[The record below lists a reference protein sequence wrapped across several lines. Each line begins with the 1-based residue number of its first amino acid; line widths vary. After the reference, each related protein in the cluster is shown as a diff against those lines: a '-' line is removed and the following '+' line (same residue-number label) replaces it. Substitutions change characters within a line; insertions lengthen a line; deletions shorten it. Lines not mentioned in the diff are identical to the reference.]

1 MERYGGIMSKFTS
14 ALGRYWHLAV
24 LGSLSLITA
33 LTGVLIHQSTPSFDL
48 SRNPLV
54 TQTAYQDGPKV
65 DLEGGIAW
73 INTGGPI
80 RIDDLKGK
88 IVLLDFWTYCCI
100 NCHHVLPDLER
111 LEKKYPNELVVIGVH
126 SAKFEA
132 EKDTNNIRRK
142 VAEYRIKH
150 PVINDAEMVLWRKF
164 GVNSW
169 PTFVLVDANGRYR
182 GYTSGEGKYELLD
195 EVIGKLIAEH
205 KAKGELNT
213 TPLKFFPENE
223 RSYDQ
228 PLLYPGKVHT
238 NGPANRMFVTDTGHN
253 RIVIADLDGNVLD
266 TIGNGQTGF
275 KDGGFQEATLN
286 RPQGTFMKDDF
297 LFIADTE
304 NHAIRIA
311 DLKQKTVKTV
321 AGTGVQSY
329 RREGYGKAANTGL
342 NSPWAIAPLPVGNR
356 FAIAMAG
363 PHQIWELDLERD
375 RVGVLVGSGREDIID
390 GKFPASALAQPS
402 GLAFDGENIFFA
414 DSETSSLR
422 VMKWKSQTVDTLV
435 GRGLFDFGDI
445 VGPAARARF
454 QHCLDVAYANNMVYV
469 ADSYNNKIKVY
480 DIKKKMVANL
490 LGTGKPGSDDNGA
503 QSTFFQPGG
512 VSFVNNQL
520 YIADTNNHLIRVA
533 NLDSGEVKTL
543 TLKGLTKPETPVK
556 PPSFP
561 NAETITLD
569 EAKVAPEKE
578 LTMDIRLPITGEM
591 KLNPLAPL
599 PYTIEI
605 KDSEGRTLG
614 GTQVA
619 GEVIDPAKEEFD
631 ARVTLENAL
640 PAGQKV
646 SLKVSVAAFLCKE
659 GSEGFCL
666 PKSYIWEVPLA
677 VDATGSD
684 RVSLGAAKK

>member
-1 MERYGGIMSKFTS
+1 MSFMKS
-14 ALGRYWHLAV
+14 SLSRYWHFGFLGALA
-24 LGSLSLITA
+24 I
-33 LTGVLIHQSTPSFDL
+33 LTTMAGLAIQRRTPNLDL

-54 TQTAYQDGPKV
+54 TQTAYQDGPQV
-65 DLEGGIAW
+65 DLEGGVAW
-73 INTGGPI
+73 INTAGPI
-80 RIDDLKGK
+80 RMSDLKGK

-111 LEKKYPNELVVIGVH
+111 LEKKYPKELVVIGVH

-169 PTFVLVDANGRYR
+169 PTMVLIDANGRYR
-182 GYTSGEGKYELLD
+182 GFTSGEGKYELLD
-195 EVIGKLIAEH
+195 EVIGKLAGEH
-205 KAKGELNT
+205 RAKGELNE
-213 TPLKFFPENE
+213 TPLQFFPENE

-238 NGPANRMFVTDTGHN
+238 NADANKLFVTDTGHN
-253 RIVIADLDGNVLD
+253 RVVIADLDGNVLD
-266 TIGNGQTGF
+266 VIGNGQTGF
-275 KDGGFQEATLN
+275 KDGGFQETTLN
-286 RPQGTFMKDDF
+286 RPQGTYYKDDF

-304 NHAIRIA
+304 NHAVRVA
-311 DLKQKTVKTV
+311 DLKKKTVKTV

-329 RREGYGKAANTGL
+329 RRDGYGVADKTGL
-342 NSPWAIAPLPVGNR
+342 NSPWDIAPLPTGNK

-363 PHQIWELDLERD
+363 PHQIWELDLD
-375 RVGVLVGSGREDIID
+375 KNRVGVLVGSGIENITD
-390 GKFPASALAQPS
+390 GKFAAAALAQTS
-402 GLAFDGENIFFA
+402 GLASDGENIFFA

-454 QHCLDVAYANNMVYV
+454 QHCLGVAYFNNMVYV

-480 DIKKKMVANL
+480 DVKKKMVANL
-490 LGTGKPGSDDNGA
+490 IGTGQPGSDDNGA
-503 QSTFFQPGG
+503 DSTFYQPGG
-512 VSFVNNQL
+512 ISYVNNKL
-520 YIADTNNHLIRVA
+520 YIADTNNHLVRVA
-533 NLDSGEVKTL
+533 DLATGDVKTL
-543 TLKGLTKPETPVK
+543 TLKGLTKPAVPAK

-561 NAETITLD
+561 NAETIKL
-569 EAKVAPEKE
+569 ASSKVAPEKE
-578 LTMDIRLPITGEM
+578 LMIDVRLPVTGEM
-591 KLNPLAPL
+591 KLNTLAPL

-605 KDSEGRTLG
+605 KDSDGNVLG
-614 GTQVA
+614 GTKIA
-619 GEVIDPAKEEFD
+619 GEVIEPAKSEFE
-631 ARVTLENAL
+631 AKVTFDKPL
-640 PAGQKV
+640 PAGKSV
-646 SLKVSVAAFLCKE
+646 AMKVSVAAFLCKE
-659 GSEGFCL
+659 GAEGFCL

-677 VDATGSD
+677 VDMTGSN
-684 RVSLGAAKK
+684 RVSLGAAPK

>member
-1 MERYGGIMSKFTS
+1 M
-14 ALGRYWHLAV
+14 
-24 LGSLSLITA
+24 
-33 LTGVLIHQSTPSFDL
+33 
-48 SRNPLV
+48 
-54 TQTAYQDGPKV
+54 TQVAHQDGPKV
-65 DLEGGIAW
+65 DLEGGVAW
-73 INTGGPI
+73 INTAGPI
-80 RIDDLKGK
+80 RIEDLKGK

-150 PVINDAEMVLWRKF
+150 PVINDAEMTVWRKF

-182 GYTSGEGKYELLD
+182 GFTSGEGKYELLD
-195 EVIGKLIAEH
+195 EVIGKLVAEH
-205 KAKGELNT
+205 KAKGELNE
-213 TPLKFFPENE
+213 TPLQFFPENE

-238 NGPANRMFVTDTGHN
+238 NAAANRLFVTDTGHN
-253 RIVIADLDGNVLD
+253 RIVMADLEGNVLD
-266 TIGNGQTGF
+266 VIGNGQTGF
-275 KDGGFQEATLN
+275 KDGGFQDATFN
-286 RPQGTFMKDDF
+286 RPQGTYYKDDF

-304 NHAIRIA
+304 NHAIRVA

-321 AGTGVQSY
+321 TGTGVQSY
-329 RREGYGKAANTGL
+329 RREGSGTASKTGL
-342 NSPWAIAPLPVGNR
+342 NSPWDIAPLPGGNK

-363 PHQIWELDLERD
+363 PHQIWELDLD
-375 RVGVLVGSGREDIID
+375 NDKISVIVGSGREDIID
-390 GKFPASALAQPS
+390 GKFMQSALAQPS
-402 GLAFDGENIFFA
+402 GLASDGENVFFA

-422 VMKWKSQTVDTLV
+422 VMKLKSKTVDTLV

-454 QHCLDVAYANNMVYV
+454 QHCLGVAYHDNIVYV
-469 ADSYNNKIKVY
+469 ADSYNNKIKAY
-480 DIKKKMVANL
+480 DVKKKSVSNL
-490 LGTGKPGSDDNGA
+490 IGTGQPGADDNGA
-503 QSTFFQPGG
+503 QSTLYQPGG

-520 YIADTNNHLIRVA
+520 YIADTNNHLVRVA
-533 NLDSGEVKTL
+533 DLQSGEVKTL
-543 TLKGLTKPETPVK
+543 ALKGLTKPETPVK

-561 NAETITLD
+561 NPEKIALAAT
-569 EAKVAPEKE
+569 KVAPEKE
-578 LTMDIRLPITGEM
+578 ITFAVRLPITGEM

-599 PYTIEI
+599 PYTIEV
-605 KDSEGRTLG
+605 KDSDGNLLG
-614 GTQVA
+614 GTQIA
-619 GEVIDPAKEEFD
+619 GEVIEPAKAEFD
-631 ARVTLENAL
+631 AKLTFENPL
-640 PAGQKV
+640 PAGKNV

-666 PKSYIWEVPLA
+666 PKSFIWEVPLA
-677 VDATGSD
+677 VDSSGSN
-684 RVSLGAAKK
+684 RVSLGAAPK